1 MDRET
6 TMVPRQPPIALP
18 RHCVAC
24 GVLIPTWRRGFSCAD
39 CGREDTPIA
48 WCTVTWSER
57 SRFWAVVV
65 ERCPHCHRRHFH
77 GAGDD
82 PEPDLGARVPHC
94 LTGPHP
100 DYDLVET
107 VASRIARARQRGGE
121 AA

>member
-1 MDRET
+1 MIT
-6 TMVPRQPPIALP
+6 IT
-18 RHCVAC
+18 
-24 GVLIPTWRRGFSCAD
+24 PTWDALTAA
-39 CGREDTPIA
+39 EPPVA

-65 ERCPHCHRRHFH
+65 ERCPHCRRRHLH
-77 GAGDD
+77 GGGDD

-107 VASRIARARQRGGE
+107 AASRIARA
-121 AA
+121 AAGREGRLMGVVCPAKPGVLT